1 MRSVPRTAKLD
12 FMSRFVQ
19 ANGLR
24 MHILEEG
31 TGPLVVL
38 LHGFPELSGTWRHQ
52 LRALARAGYRA
63 VAPDQR
69 GYGLTDCPE
78 RVDAYSMLHL
88 VGDVIGL
95 LDALDQPQAVVVG
108 HDWGAPVAWNAA
120 LLRPDRIRAVAGLS
134 MPPSVRAPLPPTER
148 MRHVFG
154 EGFYQLYFQQPGV
167 AERELEADVRAALR
181 RLMHA
186 AAGDTAPEH
195 RLQVVLKGKLF
206 DGIPDPGAAP
216 AWLGEDQLD
225 ALTAAFTH
233 SGFRGGLN
241 WYRNLDRNWEQSA
254 AFIGLTIRQPALFVM
269 GDADPTYVA
278 AQRAIDALPQTLPG
292 LRRSLIIPGGGHWIG
307 EERPDE
313 INALLLEFLAGL

>member
-1 MRSVPRTAKLD
+1 MP
-12 FMSRFVQ
+12 RFVQ

-24 MHILEEG
+24 MHIVEQG
-31 TGPLVVL
+31 AGPLVLL
-38 LHGFPELSGTWRHQ
+38 LHGFPEFSGTWRHQ
-52 LRALARAGYRA
+52 LRALAQAGYRV

-78 RVDAYSMLHL
+78 REDAYSMLHL

-95 LDALDQPQAVVVG
+95 LDALDEPQAVVVG
-108 HDWGAPVAWNAA
+108 HDWGAPVAWNTA
-120 LLRPDRIRAVAGLS
+120 LLRPDRVRAVAGLS
-134 MPPSVRAPLPPTER
+134 MPPSLRAPLPPTAR

-154 EGFYQLYFQQPGV
+154 DGFYQLYFQQPGV
-167 AERELEADVRAALR
+167 AEREFEADVRAGMR
-181 RLMHA
+181 RLMYA
-186 AAGDTAPEH
+186 ASGSAPPEH
-195 RLQVVLKGKLF
+195 RLPVMLKGTFFTGLV
-206 DGIPDPGAAP
+206 DPGAAP

-233 SGFRGGLN
+233 SGFRGGLS

-254 AFIGLTIRQPALFVM
+254 AFTGLTIRQPALFAM

-278 AQRAIDALPQTLPG
+278 ARRAIDVLPQTLPG

-307 EERPDE
+307 EEHPDE
-313 INALLLEFLAGL
+313 INAVLLEFLAGLRG